1 MKARLRWMLGTRQ
14 RKITA
19 LLVVA
24 ALIAAVV
31 WIAWPAPA
39 PVPIAGRDV
48 QISAPGGPGVT
59 DPVVLD
65 ATVYLPA
72 STPAPAVIIAHGFG
86 GSKKSVAADAE
97 QMARDGF
104 VALAYSAR
112 GFGASTGQIALDSLD
127 YEVPDARA
135 VVDWLAQQ
143 PEVQLDGPGDPR
155 VGVTGGSYGGALSL
169 MLAGT
174 DPRVDAAVPLITW
187 NNLEQALFPNAQ
199 ATPQDLAAATPAAA
213 TGVADGVFKKFWAS
227 TLMASVTTGAAL
239 SATGVAQGDSGDSG
253 FVRRGGTTSSAAPA
267 PSPGDSSTG
276 TATGSAGAS
285 PGSSGGTTDPG
296 LAAAASSVSCGRMM
310 LNLCAAYSQ
319 AAQTGRITPALSALL
334 SRSSPQ
340 AVVGD
345 ITAPTLLV
353 QGERDTLFGLD
364 QSDANARAI
373 AANGATVA
381 MTWYN
386 GGHDGGS
393 PDAATE
399 SRITAWL
406 QHYLSG
412 IGPVPSTAFQ
422 YTVDGPV
429 SDTGSARSRTLE
441 APDYPGL
448 TDGTSTPRTAVGVT
462 GDPQF
467 VVNPPGA
474 SPAGI
479 STLPGLSS
487 LASTALSTFLGGLP
501 GQTARFASAPFG
513 ELTVVTGTPRIT
525 VTVSSIPVP
534 SAPGST
540 ATGTAGT
547 AGTAGSAAT
556 STTNDGAVLYAS
568 LAKVSEGG
576 TRTLAGGAVA
586 PIRLT
591 NLPADGSPVTV
602 TVDLPATAL
611 QVEAGSTVEV
621 SLSTT
626 DQAYAGP
633 TTPAAYRISL
643 AQPGAGGVT
652 TEVIDG
658 LSAPEVGGVRVS
670 ASEIPV
676 GQLVGLIVLAA
687 LVALALV
694 FGGRV
699 RQRRSDVDPALT
711 NVPLS
716 ITGLGKMYPGGV
728 AAVTDVGFRVEAG
741 QVLGL
746 LGPNGAGK
754 TTTLRMVM
762 GLITPTAGEIRVFGH
777 KVAPGSAILSRI
789 GSFVE
794 GSGFLP
800 HLSGKANLELYWK
813 ATARPEKDAHLAEA
827 LEIAGLGT
835 AINRRVRT
843 YSHGMRQRLAIAQ
856 AMLGLPDL
864 LLMDEP
870 TNGLDPPQ
878 IHAMREVLRRYAA
891 TGRTVL
897 VSSHLLSEVEQTCS
911 HVVVV
916 HLGKTI
922 ASGTVEELVAAS
934 GEMVFGVDDT
944 EAALVVLREL
954 AGDIELTEAG
964 VQADLGDRPAAE
976 VVAAL
981 VGAGVAVNSAAP
993 RNRLEDVFLAL
1004 IGASGS
1010 SPSASDAAGG
1020 FGSAGSIDNGAGG
1033 GAGGGDGLA
1042 AGNGRTALGNPPVT
1056 PNGTPDGTADGTPT
1070 PVGSTNHQGGSE

>member
-1 MKARLRWMLGTRQ
+1 MNARLRRMLGTRQ

-19 LLVVA
+19 LVVVA
-24 ALIAAVV
+24 ALFAAVV

-39 PVPIAGRDV
+39 PVPIASRDV
-48 QISAPGGPGVT
+48 QISAPGGPGVA

-86 GSKKSVAADAE
+86 GSKRSVAADAE
-97 QMARDGF
+97 QLAGDGF
-104 VALAYSAR
+104 VAVAYSAR

-143 PEVQLDGPGDPR
+143 PEVQLDGPDDPR

-199 ATPQDLAAATPAAA
+199 ATEQDLAAATPAAA

-239 SATGVAQGDSGDSG
+239 SANGVAQGDSGDSG
-253 FVRRGGTTSSAAPA
+253 FVRRGGTGSTSSAAPA
-267 PSPGDSSTG
+267 PSAGDSSTG
-276 TATGSAGAS
+276 TTSGSAGAS
-285 PGSSGGTTDPG
+285 AGGSGGGSDGATDPG
-296 LAAAASSVSCGRMM
+296 LEAAAASVSCGRMM

-334 SRSSPQ
+334 ARSSPQ
-340 AVVGD
+340 AVAGT

-373 AANGATVA
+373 AANGTTVA

-399 SRITAWL
+399 GRITAWL

-412 IGPVPSTAFQ
+412 LGPVPSNAFQ

-441 APDYPGL
+441 APEYPGL
-448 TDGTSTPRTAVGVT
+448 TDGSSTPRTAVQVS

-540 ATGTAGT
+540 GGAAGT
-547 AGTAGSAAT
+547 PGAANAAGSAGT
-556 STTNDGAVLYAS
+556 STADDGAVLYAS

-611 QVEAGSTVEV
+611 QVESGSTVEV

-626 DQAYAGP
+626 DQAFAGP

-643 AQPGAGGVT
+643 AQPGAAGAT
-652 TEVIDG
+652 TGVIDG
-658 LSAPEVGGVRVS
+658 LSTPEVGGVRVS

-687 LVALALV
+687 LVVLALV

-699 RQRRSDVDPALT
+699 RRRRSDVDPALT

-777 KVAPGSAILSRI
+777 KVEPGSAILSRI

-800 HLSGKANLELYWK
+800 HLSGKANLELYW
-813 ATARPEKDAHLAEA
+813 
-827 LEIAGLGT
+827 
-835 AINRRVRT
+835 
-843 YSHGMRQRLAIAQ
+843 
-856 AMLGLPDL
+856 
-864 LLMDEP
+864 
-870 TNGLDPPQ
+870 
-878 IHAMREVLRRYAA
+878 
-891 TGRTVL
+891 
-897 VSSHLLSEVEQTCS
+897 
-911 HVVVV
+911 
-916 HLGKTI
+916 
-922 ASGTVEELVAAS
+922 
-934 GEMVFGVDDT
+934 
-944 EAALVVLREL
+944 
-954 AGDIELTEAG
+954 
-964 VQADLGDRPAAE
+964 
-976 VVAAL
+976 
-981 VGAGVAVNSAAP
+981 
-993 RNRLEDVFLAL
+993 
-1004 IGASGS
+1004 
-1010 SPSASDAAGG
+1010 
-1020 FGSAGSIDNGAGG
+1020 
-1033 GAGGGDGLA
+1033 
-1042 AGNGRTALGNPPVT
+1042 
-1056 PNGTPDGTADGTPT
+1056 
-1070 PVGSTNHQGGSE
+1070 